1 MLSIWWFTR
10 AIWPIYQQPPS
21 LQRAH
26 VCKLKQHLSK
36 GADHIACGKI
46 TESIQ
51 RKSPCFLLLISRSA
65 REGKQSLTSGEK
77 GGVEGDLLI
86 LFDPLNLTSVPA
98 QSF

>member
-1 MLSIWWFTR
+1 MVVYKSNLNDISATTLSSKSSCV
-10 AIWPIYQQPPS
+10 Q
-21 LQRAH
+21 
-26 VCKLKQHLSK
+26 LKQHLSK

>member
-1 MLSIWWFTR
+1 MVVFKSNLDDISATILSSKS
-10 AIWPIYQQPPS
+10 PS
-21 LQRAH
+21 VQTQTTS
-26 VCKLKQHLSK
+26 LKGGRSH
-36 GADHIACGKI
+36 CGKI